1 MDPGIRKFLVGYD
14 PTGESIFIGEGAS
27 LELTK
32 LLYEVDVIENPK
44 KKYLAWKKIKN
55 MVEELHWKTI
65 SFLLEKYDVI
75 ILPDFR
81 VSQMIKK
88 KNLVG

>member
-44 KKYLAWKKIKN
+44 KKHIKTYKKTYKQHIKSYKKTNKNIYNHIKN
-55 MVEELHWKTI
+55 I
-65 SFLLEKYDVI
+65 
-75 ILPDFR
+75 
-81 VSQMIKK
+81 
-88 KNLVG
+88 

>member
-32 LLYEVDVIENPK
+32 LLYEVDLVENPK
-44 KKYLAWKKIKN
+44 KNYLSLKKIKN
-55 MVEELHWKTI
+55 FV
-65 SFLLEKYDVI
+65 
-75 ILPDFR
+75 
-81 VSQMIKK
+81 
-88 KNLVG
+88 

>member
-1 MDPGIRKFLVGYD
+1 
-14 PTGESIFIGEGAS
+14 
-27 LELTK
+27 
-32 LLYEVDVIENPK
+32 
-44 KKYLAWKKIKN
+44 

-65 SFLLEKYDVI
+65 SFLLENYDVI

-88 KNLVG
+88 ET